1 MDVDTEPP
9 IDGPG
14 EEPQLYCEPKKAA
27 PELVDD
33 ADDASDG
40 DGADASDAGEQAL
53 AVKGEAQK
61 NHTNTLPDDVLV
73 RLLARVHLGD
83 RVQLVCK
90 RWHTVRASNAYTVAR
105 RASTEPLFILCGGRQ
120 NFGEWTPRTPCR
132 VFDLMLRPVAELAP
146 RQSECAGS
154 AVIPGLGVLVVGG
167 WDENHQPSATA
178 WVHDLKPGSA
188 WRQWADLPAPCYQP
202 SLCALGESIYVDCTV
217 VSLLL
222 RYDKQGNLL
231 ETIQKP
237 VAIRH
242 PNSPTA
248 VNVLNGRLFF
258 LSRVDDDDEEI
269 FFRLDSYDP
278 ATGEWRRMPD
288 PPIQA
293 IESKAAVLAGK
304 LYVMGGL
311 VRRVTPGALPGDV
324 DRIADVQV
332 FDGQEWSVGP
342 PLPSP
347 AEFGHAFSAGD
358 SIVAIRHWMSS
369 GPDAMVLCNG
379 TWKERY
385 FWYFQFFKDCAVAS
399 GHIA

>member
-1 MDVDTEPP
+1 MDVDDTEPME
-9 IDGPG
+9 GPG
-14 EEPQLYCEPKKAA
+14 EEPQLYCKPI
-27 PELVDD
+27 

-53 AVKGEAQK
+53 AVEGEAQK
-61 NHTNTLPDDVLV
+61 NHMDTLPEDVLV

-90 RWHTVRASNAYTVAR
+90 RWRTVRASNEYTVAR

-146 RQSECAGS
+146 LRSECAGS

-167 WDENHQPSATA
+167 FVGGPTELRQPSATV
-178 WVHDLKPGSA
+178 WVHDLQARSA
-188 WRQWADLPAPCYQP
+188 WRRWADLPDACHKP
-202 SLCALGESIYVDCTV
+202 SLCALGESIYVVYSAWAFTESCV
-217 VSLLL
+217 L

-242 PNSPTA
+242 PNGPTA

-269 FFRLDSYDP
+269 FFRLDSYNP

-293 IESKAAVLAGK
+293 IELKAAVLAGK
-304 LYVMGGL
+304 LYVMGGM
-311 VRRVTPGALPGDV
+311 VWSDTPGARPGDV

-347 AEFGHAFSAGD
+347 AAFDYAISAGD
-358 SIVAIRHWMSS
+358 SIVAITNVMSS
-369 GPDAMVLCNG
+369 NPTAMVLCNG
-379 TWKERY
+379 AWRRFL
-385 FWYFQFFKDCAVAS
+385 FWYFQFFKDCAVAG
-399 GHIA
+399 GHSA

>member
-90 RWHTVRASNAYTVAR
+90 RWRTVRASNAYTVAR

-146 RQSECAGS
+146 RQSRCAGS
-154 AVIPGLGVLVVGG
+154 ALIPGLGVLVLGG
-167 WDENHQPSATA
+167 HGEDHQPTARA
-178 WVHDLKPGSA
+178 WVHDLQARSA
-188 WRQWADLPAPCYQP
+188 WRHWADLPAPCYYP
-202 SLCALGESIYVDCTV
+202 SLCALGESIYVVYSTE
-217 VSLLL
+217 SRLL
-222 RYDKQGNLL
+222 RYDKQGNLR

-237 VAIRH
+237 EAIRH
-242 PNSPTA
+242 PFNSPTSL
-248 VNVLNGRLFF
+248 NVLNGRLFF
-258 LSRVDDDDEEI
+258 LSRVDAQDDI
-269 FFRLDSYDP
+269 FRLDSYDP

-293 IESKAAVLAGK
+293 LGLKAAVLAGK
-304 LYVMGGL
+304 LYVMGGM
-311 VRRVTPGALPGDV
+311 VWSDTPGARPGDV
-324 DRIADVQV
+324 DTIADVQV

-342 PLPSP
+342 PLPSR
-347 AEFGHAFSAGD
+347 EAFEYAVSVGD
-358 SIVAIRHWMSS
+358 SILAITNVMSS
-369 GPDAMVLCNG
+369 NRAFVLCNG
-379 TWKERY
+379 AWRREQFPY
-385 FWYFQFFKDCAVAS
+385 FHFFADCAVAG
-399 GHIA
+399 GHSA